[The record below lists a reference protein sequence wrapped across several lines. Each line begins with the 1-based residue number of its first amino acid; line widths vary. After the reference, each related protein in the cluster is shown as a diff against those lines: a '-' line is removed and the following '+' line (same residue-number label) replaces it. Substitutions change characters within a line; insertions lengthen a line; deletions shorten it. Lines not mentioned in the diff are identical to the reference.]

1 MRSVTMGKVKVI
13 YWAWGAHDLAIFQ
26 VLEAKGTTWALR
38 ELTSCEILSKNLVGN
53 ADSVIYLCYELWLL
67 NVSMDVFLGLH
78 ICKNIMGMV

>member
-1 MRSVTMGKVKVI
+1 MQSVTMRKVRVI
-13 YWAWGAHDLAIFQ
+13 HWARGAHEFTIFQ

-78 ICKNIMGMV
+78 ICKNIMDTV